1 MKRRL
6 DALLLRGLIAA
17 SVAVVEHRLRRAL
30 AKRA

>member
-17 SVAVVEHRLRRAL
+17 SVSVVEHRLRRAL
-30 AKRA
+30 AKCA